1 MDCMTRRQIVSG
13 VPALGAAALHPAAA
27 NAQAP
32 RPETDRGTLEKIIA
46 TAIAQ
51 ALGSGDTGIRKTSV
65 PTFSCNL
72 VLLGTVSFVFSMSKS
87 PVSAS
92 VR

>member
-1 MDCMTRRQIVSG
+1 MDCMTRRQFVSG
-13 VPALGAAALHPAAA
+13 VPALGAAALPPAAA

-72 VLLGTVSFVFSMSKS
+72 VLLGAVSFVFSMSKS